1 MTNDLTPPVSLR
13 FDEMALAAPILK
25 AIIEVGYETPSP
37 IQAESIPLLLD
48 GHDLLGQAQTGTGK
62 TAAFALPLLSR
73 IDSSQA
79 YPQLLVLAPT
89 RELAIQVAEAM
100 QTYARH
106 LPGFH
111 VLPIYGGQSMGQQ
124 LRQLERG
131 VQVVVGTPG
140 RVLDH
145 LGRGTLDLS
154 RLKAVVLDEADEML
168 RMGFID
174 DVDEILSHTP
184 PERQVA
190 LFSATMPAP
199 IRRIAMR
206 HLHDPVEV
214 KIAAKTSTVEAITQR
229 YWQVRGLHKL
239 DALTR
244 ILEVTDFDAMII
256 FVRTKIVTEELA
268 EKLEARGYEAAALNG
283 DLNQQQRE
291 RTIERLKDGKLDIV
305 VATDVAARGLDV
317 PRISHVVNYD
327 IPNDTESYVH
337 RIGRTGRAGRTGEA
351 ILFVAP
357 REKRMLYAIEQATRQ
372 RIEPMQLPTRNE
384 IVDRR
389 IDQFKRQISETIES
403 QELDFFRE
411 LMEAFQNEQALDME
425 DVAAALAYLVQKDQ
439 PLQPEIEDI
448 PPESER
454 RNPERSDR
462 GREREGGRERG
473 GRERFNVSS
482 DREMRRYR
490 IEVGREHG
498 VQPKNI
504 VGAIANEIGL
514 DSNFIGNISIRDH
527 FTLLDLPEGM
537 PADSFTH
544 LKGVRVCGRPL
555 NISLDTGGSPRDYE
569 RSERKPY
576 ADHRG
581 GRAEGS
587 RERPRSNTEGANYR
601 SAEPRERSDS
611 APHYERGLG
620 RESSRETS
628 RETSRDTSR
637 DSRDYERGVGRESSR
652 DSNRAIPRETAR
664 DTGRERT
671 ERSNDRANERSGGYR
686 ERTERTDANR
696 SSNQGAARSERTAKP
711 QEGFAGR
718 DKPKPSKPSGFR
730 DDKPKR
736 SHKGKANTSNS
747 SGDKPPRRKLSLKP
761 TNKK

>member
-1 MTNDLTPPVSLR
+1 MTNDLTPPISLR

-25 AIIEVGYETPSP
+25 AIGEVGYETPSP

-327 IPNDTESYVH
+327 IPSDTESYVH

-389 IDQFKRQISETIES
+389 IDQFKRQISETIET

-425 DVAAALAYLVQKDQ
+425 DVAAALAYLVQKEQ

-448 PPESER
+448 PPEPER
-454 RNPERSDR
+454 RSAERSDR
-462 GREREGGRERG
+462 GRERDGARSERTGRERG
-473 GRERFNVSS
+473 GREGGERFNATQ
-482 DREMRRYR
+482 DMEMRRYR

-537 PADSFTH
+537 PKDLFAH
-544 LKGVRVCGRPL
+544 LKTVRVCGRPL
-555 NISLDTGGSPRDYE
+555 NIAIDTGG
-569 RSERKPY
+569 RSREGSEGFERKPY
-576 ADHRG
+576 AERG
-581 GRAEGS
+581 GRGRSERSEWSDRSERERPSRAAADETSYSGAREPRTSYVERSESSPS
-587 RERPRSNTEGANYR
+587 RERRPAREGEREQTERGSY
-601 SAEPRERSDS
+601 RERSELS
-611 APHYERGLG
+611 RST
-620 RESSRETS
+620 SSRERS
-628 RETSRDTSR
+628 
-637 DSRDYERGVGRESSR
+637 ERPKTQDNVVGREK
-652 DSNRAIPRETAR
+652 
-664 DTGRERT
+664 
-671 ERSNDRANERSGGYR
+671 
-686 ERTERTDANR
+686 
-696 SSNQGAARSERTAKP
+696 AKP
-711 QEGFAGR
+711 SRA
-718 DKPKPSKPSGFR
+718 R

-736 SHKGKANTSNS
+736 NTKGKSNAS
-747 SGDKPPRRKLSLKP
+747 PSNDKPRRKLTLKAP
-761 TNKK
+761 KK

>member
-1 MTNDLTPPVSLR
+1 MTNDVTPPVPLR
-13 FDEMALAAPILK
+13 FDEMALSAPILK
-25 AIIEVGYETPSP
+25 AIVEVGYETPSP
-37 IQAESIPLLLD
+37 IQAESIPLLLE

-100 QTYARH
+100 QTYARY

-244 ILEVTDFDAMII
+244 ILEVTDFDAMLI

-357 REKRMLYAIEQATRQ
+357 REKRMLYAIEQATRH

-411 LMEAFQNEQALDME
+411 LMESFQNEQALDME
-425 DVAAALAYLVQKDQ
+425 DVAAALAFLVQKDQ

-448 PPESER
+448 PPENER
-454 RNPERSDR
+454 RGAERSDR
-462 GREREGGRERG
+462 DRGGREGGRDRDGGGRERG
-473 GRERFNVSS
+473 GRDGGGERRERFAATS
-482 DREMRRYR
+482 DMPMRRYR

-514 DSNFIGNISIRDH
+514 DSNFIGNIGIRDH

-537 PADSFTH
+537 PKDSFEH

-555 NISLDTGGSPRDYE
+555 NISIDTGGSPRDYE

-576 ADHRG
+576 ADNRG
-581 GRAEGS
+581 GRARNSEGERAAGGG
-587 RERPRSNTEGANYR
+587 RERSSRQSTETTSPR
-601 SAEPRERSDS
+601 SAEPRERANTYTERSES
-611 APHYERGLG
+611 SHYERG
-620 RESSRETS
+620 
-628 RETSRDTSR
+628 
-637 DSRDYERGVGRESSR
+637 
-652 DSNRAIPRETAR
+652 APREV
-664 DTGRERT
+664 GRERT
-671 ERSNDRANERSGGYR
+671 ERSNDRSGTR
-686 ERTERTDANR
+686 EQGDPSR
-696 SSNQGAARSERTAKP
+696 SSHHSAATRSERSAKP
-711 QEGFAGR
+711 QENFAGR
-718 DKPKPSKPSGFR
+718 DKAKPSKPSSFR
-730 DDKPKR
+730 DEKPKR
-736 SHKGKANTSNS
+736 SHKGKANTST
-747 SGDKPPRRKLSLKP
+747 SGSGEKPPRRKLSLKP
-761 TNKK
+761 SNKK